1 MDQLHKNRFQVAKH
15 RPGLNIKAE
24 LLFKITAE
32 GDLESEMRKGSVAI
46 SGKTNVCI
54 KVVHTHTHTYMYT
67 QIYTHSPPFSL
78 TSKVSYHFSPS
89 RTQRPC

>member
-32 GDLESEMRKGSVAI
+32 GDLESKREREM
-46 SGKTNVCI
+46 
-54 KVVHTHTHTYMYT
+54 
-67 QIYTHSPPFSL
+67 
-78 TSKVSYHFSPS
+78 
-89 RTQRPC
+89 

>member
-32 GDLESEMRKGSVAI
+32 GDLESKRDVKRHSVVI
-46 SGKTNVCI
+46 SGKTNTCV
-54 KVVHTHTHTYMYT
+54 
-67 QIYTHSPPFSL
+67 
-78 TSKVSYHFSPS
+78 
-89 RTQRPC
+89 